1 VSIGIRSAAL
11 GLIAGAIIGLIFSHA
26 LHAHVDDQ
34 NSGIHW
40 LRKCTS
46 PEANGQIECA
56 IYLRAM
62 VEYDELRAKA
72 LEQKRFICPQKG
84 VTVGQSREVV
94 LQYMRARPDD
104 LQQPFVLL
112 AHLGLAAAFPC
123 SGDAGPSAGA
133 TPAAPR

>member
-1 VSIGIRSAAL
+1 MTIGFRSAAL
-11 GLIAGAIIGLIFSHA
+11 LVLAGSFIGLASSPA
-26 LHAHVDDQ
+26 LYAHVDDQ

-62 VEYDELRAKA
+62 VEYDELRAKTF
-72 LEQKRFICPQKG
+72 EQKRFICPEKG

-94 LQYMRARPDD
+94 LQFLRARPDD

-112 AHLGLAAAFPC
+112 AHLGLVAAFPC
-123 SGDAGPSAGA
+123 PDAGAGSA
-133 TPAAPR
+133 PK

>member
-1 VSIGIRSAAL
+1 MSVGIRSAAT
-11 GLIAGAIIGLIFSHA
+11 GLVIGLIIGVIFSQA
-26 LHAHVDDQ
+26 LWAHDNDQ

-46 PEANGQIECA
+46 PEPNGQIECA
-56 IYLRAM
+56 IYVRAL
-62 VEYDELRAKA
+62 VEYDELHGKT

-94 LQYMRARPDD
+94 LQYLRARPQD

-123 SGDAGPSAGA
+123 PGDAGPGAGA
-133 TPAAPR
+133 APPLPK

>member
-1 VSIGIRSAAL
+1 MSTGIRSAAL
-11 GLIAGAIIGLIFSHA
+11 LLLAGALTSLTFSPS
-26 LHAHVDDQ
+26 LQAHVDDQ

-94 LQYMRARPDD
+94 LQYLRARPDD
-104 LQQPFVLL
+104 LQQPLVLL
-112 AHLGLAAAFPC
+112 AHRGLAAAFPC
-123 SGDAGPSAGA
+123 PAEAGA
-133 TPAAPR
+133 MVPK